1 MSDCLGDVA
10 WQRGWRRLPQ
20 WLLLCVLLGISF
32 HNPLWAQSSSRNAE
46 DLPAADLINDE
57 GGPVQIT
64 GEVSYSNVFFTE
76 GVAAPMIILEDQAG
90 FIDRNESYVFPVES
104 QTLGQIT
111 SDFYTSPFSYSI
123 ALPVEPQGAL
133 RDVDQDG
140 ETDSGLMV
148 FAVAY
153 WTNTF
158 GDPFLERR
166 DLFGGGWSTAYASTR
181 VSTNI
186 DTKREIVGGK
196 FLVYAPDDQQ
206 GFPSGFGDDG
216 LLFTQDDPLVRLPQ
230 GYTVVD
236 MDETPFVFDRSRR
249 PTIDLIEPKSA
260 VTDDFSQL
268 SYTDAFDAMI
278 AKLRKEYA
286 FTEYKNIDW
295 DARVAEF
302 RPRFEQA
309 QAQNDQRIYRQA
321 LRDFAVSIP
330 DGHVS
335 GPFLVDEF
343 RGATSGGIGIAI
355 RELDDGRV
363 IVNYLLEDGP
373 AARAGIQL
381 GAEIWAM
388 DDKEIRTAISEV
400 QPWSAPFST
409 EHVKRLQQLRYL
421 VRSPIGAKRT
431 ITFRNPGQPADTASQ
446 RVVLTAVSEQASFRF
461 SALRRQPTGFELPLE
476 YRLLDSGFGYVQI
489 YKFSDNELLT
499 IQLWE
504 RLMHS
509 LNAENTPGL
518 IIDMRQNTGGSGFL
532 ADQMAAYFYDE
543 PHELGNA
550 GYYNE
555 ELDDFYFDSRTM
567 DRYYLPAEELR
578 YSGKLAVLI
587 GPDCN
592 SACEFFSYD
601 LTIDGRAAIVGQYPT
616 AGLGGSIDVFIM
628 PENERFQYTAGRSVD
643 MNGEVHI
650 EGKGVAPTIRV
661 PVNEETLFSQE
672 DPVLEAAEAYLDGDL
687 QATLQPAPTVAA
699 AEVPERSAA
708 EAEAANPEGA
718 ESPPS
723 STAVTD
729 TMQLTSTAPLTVADV
744 AAAAVEANVDATN
757 DLTTTDVLTVA
768 EVTTTA
774 AEASPTEADGVEP
787 TVLSTEPAPAAGESG
802 APAIGSATVTTQ
814 GARLRLRAEP
824 LRSAPIVGYAASG
837 ATYDVLEV
845 SQDGSWVRLR
855 VADLDV
861 GESGWASTNFVS
873 LEGELGK
880 PPTDSAVFGV
890 AVVSTQGA
898 RLRVRNQPTNDGAT
912 IGYVRNRASYSILEF
927 SEDGKWARIAVPQ
940 GLSQGDSGWIAME
953 FVTIRIGE

>member
-1 MSDCLGDVA
+1 MSNNVA
-10 WQRGWRRLPQ
+10 KLVSYGGWKRARVS
-20 WLLLCVLLGISF
+20 LLVLFVLSCT
-32 HNPLWAQSSSRNAE
+32 PAAALWAQSAGSANA
-46 DLPAADLINDE
+46 DLPAAVIINDE
-57 GGPVQIT
+57 GGPVQIS

-76 GVAAPMIILEDQAG
+76 GVAAPMVILEDQAG
-90 FIDRNESYVFPVES
+90 FVDRDESYVFPVES

-123 ALPVEPQGAL
+123 ALPIEPQGAL
-133 RDVDQDG
+133 RDVDQNDA
-140 ETDSGLMV
+140 TDTGVMV

-181 VSTNI
+181 VSTDI
-186 DTKREIVGGK
+186 ETKREIVGGT

-206 GFPSGFGDDG
+206 GFPSGFGADG
-216 LLFTQDDPLVRLPQ
+216 LLFTPDDPIVRLPQ
-230 GYTVVD
+230 GYTVVN
-236 MDETPFVFDRSRR
+236 MDVTPFVFDRARH
-249 PTIDLIEPKSA
+249 PTIDLVEPKSA
-260 VTDDFSQL
+260 ATDDFSQL

-286 FTEYKNIDW
+286 FTDYKHIDW

-302 RPRFEQA
+302 RPRFELA
-309 QAQNDQRIYRQA
+309 QAQNDKRLYRQA
-321 LRDFAVSIP
+321 LHDFAVSIP

-363 IVNYLLEDGP
+363 IVNFLLEDGP

-381 GAEIWAM
+381 GAEIWAI
-388 DDKEIRTAISEV
+388 DDKEIRMAIAEV

-431 ITFRNPGQPADTASQ
+431 VTFRNPGQPADTPSQ

-476 YRLLDSGFGYVQI
+476 YRLLESGYGYVQI

-504 RLMHS
+504 RLIQS
-509 LNAENTPGL
+509 LKAENTPGL

-532 ADQMAAYFYDE
+532 ADQMAAYFYSETHD
-543 PHELGNA
+543 LGNA

-555 ELDDFYFDSRTM
+555 NLDDFYFDPRTT
-567 DRYYLPAEELR
+567 DHYYLPPEDLR
-578 YSGKLAVLI
+578 YGGKLAVLI

-601 LTIDGRAAIVGQYPT
+601 LTIGHRAAIVGQYPT

-643 MNGEVHI
+643 MNGQIHI
-650 EGKGVAPTIRV
+650 EGQGVAPTVRV
-661 PVNEETLFSQE
+661 PVTEETLLGDG
-672 DPVLEAAEAYLDGDL
+672 DPVLEAAIAYLDGNL
-687 QATLQPAPTVAA
+687 HETAAPAPAA
-699 AEVPERSAA
+699 QAAQNASTEDAAPEPAGADTNVPVDAA
-708 EAEAANPEGA
+708 TPVTET
-718 ESPPS
+718 
-723 STAVTD
+723 TALTD
-729 TMQLTSTAPLTVADV
+729 TTALTGTRALTATTPLTNTQPLTVADI
-744 AAAAVEANVDATN
+744 ATVEAATA
-757 DLTTTDVLTVA
+757 TAQAAT
-768 EVTTTA
+768 EVA
-774 AEASPTEADGVEP
+774 AEATAQATPIVTTIVTATDGVTVTAP
-787 TVLSTEPAPAAGESG
+787 LSDTVLSDTVSGASTDSDGSTGENQPVAPTAVPDDAGAATEANDAAPADA
-802 APAIGSATVTTQ
+802 APAIGSATVTTN

-824 LRSAPIVGYAASG
+824 SRRAAIVGYAASG
-837 ATYDVLEV
+837 ATYDVL
-845 SQDGSWVRLR
+845 
-855 VADLDV
+855 
-861 GESGWASTNFVS
+861 
-873 LEGELGK
+873 
-880 PPTDSAVFGV
+880 
-890 AVVSTQGA
+890 
-898 RLRVRNQPTNDGAT
+898 
-912 IGYVRNRASYSILEF
+912 
-927 SEDGKWARIAVPQ
+927 
-940 GLSQGDSGWIAME
+940 
-953 FVTIRIGE
+953 